1 MHQTYPE
8 TYLSIQMEERETI
21 INNYLTGYNAFDIEK
36 MVSDFDE
43 QIVFENILNDKV
55 NLSLTGLPAF
65 KEQAE
70 QALNYFSERKQIA
83 TSFRHT
89 ENETQAD
96 IDYRAILAMDFPN
109 GLKKGDEMKLTGKS
123 IFRFSGNKIIRLTD
137 IS

>member
-1 MHQTYPE
+1 
-8 TYLSIQMEERETI
+8 MEERETI

-43 QIVFENILNDKV
+43 QIVFENILNDEV

-70 QALNYFSERKQIA
+70 QALNYFSERTQIA

-89 ENETQAD
+89 ENETHTD

-109 GLKKGDEMKLTGKS
+109 GLKKGDELNLTGKS
-123 IFRFSGNKIIRLTD
+123 VFRFSGNKIIRLTD